1 MTLILTILP
10 SILILLFF
18 YLSDKFKEPR
28 ATILTIFSLGF
39 LICLPAG
46 ILNGLSHD
54 FFYDGSK
61 YSENLT
67 SSFLGPAW
75 VEELLKFLILYLV
88 VLKRNEFNEPMDGL
102 VYGVVVSL
110 GFATYENYTYVY
122 EWAAVIAQEENVNLS
137 ELSNYIAF
145 ARSYSAVPM
154 HGLNG
159 AVMGYY
165 FGMYAFSGNKNFLGL
180 SLGLPYLFHG
190 FYNYILFPNSMIIIV
205 ILLIFSLYLHKD
217 LRKKQ
222 ELKKTE
228 KEQIKIKIK

>member
-1 MTLILTILP
+1 MLTLLITLVPPIIILLYFVLTDKFREP
-10 SILILLFF
+10 KGTVILIFF
-18 YLSDKFKEPR
+18 
-28 ATILTIFSLGF
+28 LGF

-61 YSENLT
+61 YSDNLT

-75 VEELLKFLILYLV
+75 AEELLKFSILYLI

-122 EWAAVIAQEENVNLS
+122 EWAEQIAKDEGYDFA
-137 ELSNYIAF
+137 ELSYLVALG
-145 ARSYSAVPM
+145 RSYSAIPM

-165 FGMYAFSGNKNFLGL
+165 FGMFAFSGNKKYLIL
-180 SLGLPYLFHG
+180 SLILPYLFHG
-190 FYNYILFPNSMIIIV
+190 FYNFLVWPYPMTIIGILV
-205 ILLIFSLYLHKD
+205 LFSFYLHN
-217 LRKKQ
+217 
-222 ELKKTE
+222 ELKQKQKLKRNE
-228 KEQIKIKIK
+228 KEIKKI

>member
-1 MTLILTILP
+1 MDTILLTFAP
-10 SILILLFF
+10 PIALLLYFT
-18 YLSDKFKEPR
+18 LSDKFKEPKE
-28 ATILTIFSLGF
+28 TVLLIFFLGF

-61 YSENLT
+61 YSDNLT

-75 VEELLKFLILYLV
+75 AEELLKFSILYLI

-122 EWAAVIAQEENVNLS
+122 EWAEQIAKDEGYNFT
-137 ELSNYIAF
+137 ELSYLVALG
-145 ARSYSAVPM
+145 RSYSAIPL

-165 FGMYAFSGNKNFLGL
+165 FGMYAFTGNKNFLIL
-180 SLGLPYLFHG
+180 SLILPYLFHG
-190 FYNYILFPNSMIIIV
+190 FYNFLGWSESMWV
-205 ILLIFSLYLHKD
+205 ILALFFYSLYLHRD
-217 LRKKQ
+217 LKNKQKMKKR
-222 ELKKTE
+222 E
-228 KEQIKIKIK
+228 KEIKKI

>member
-1 MTLILTILP
+1 MTILLTFVP
-10 SILILLFF
+10 SIVLLLFF
-18 YLSDKFKEPR
+18 TLSDRFKEPNG
-28 ATILTIFSLGF
+28 TVLLIFFLGF

-75 VEELLKFLILYLV
+75 AEELLKFSILYLI

-102 VYGVVVSL
+102 VYGAVVSL

-122 EWAAVIAQEENVNLS
+122 EVAEIVAKEENVNFAKLS
-137 ELSNYIAF
+137 YLTALG
-145 ARSYSAVPM
+145 RSYSAIPM

-165 FGMYAFSGNKNFLGL
+165 FGMYVFTGNKRFLIL
-180 SLGLPYLFHG
+180 SIILPYLFHG
-190 FYNYILFPNSMIIIV
+190 FYNFLVWPYPMIIIG
-205 ILLIFSLYLHKD
+205 ILVIFSLYLHGD
-217 LRKKQ
+217 LKKKQ
-222 ELKKTE
+222 KLKKNE
-228 KEQIKIKIK
+228 KEIKKVN

>member
-1 MTLILTILP
+1 MITILLTFAP
-10 SILILLFF
+10 PVALLLFF
-18 YLSDKFKEPR
+18 TLSDKFKEPR
-28 ATILTIFSLGF
+28 ETVLLIFFLGF

-54 FFYDGSK
+54 FFYDGTK
-61 YSENLT
+61 YSENLS

-75 VEELLKFLILYLV
+75 AEELLKFSILYFI

-122 EWAAVIAQEENVNLS
+122 EWAERIAKEDGYDFV
-137 ELSNYIAF
+137 ELSYLVALG
-145 ARSYSAVPM
+145 RSYSAIPL

-165 FGMYAFSGNKNFLGL
+165 FGMYAFTGNKNFLIL
-180 SLGLPYLFHG
+180 SLLLPYLFHG
-190 FYNYILFPNSMIIIV
+190 FYNFLNWPDSMWV
-205 ILLIFSLYLHKD
+205 ILLLIFCSTYLH
-217 LRKKQ
+217 R
-222 ELKKTE
+222 ELKNKQRLKKKE
-228 KEQIKIKIK
+228 KEIKKI